1 MINTR
6 RTKRLAALAV
16 GLSLVAAACGGDDEE
31 DGSTATTV
39 EEEATA
45 TEEESAPAT
54 EAPEESSAPATEAPE
69 ESSAP
74 ATEAPAAGAMT
85 VTFTLSDSAVWNDG
99 TPITVADFQCTS
111 DAIVNTPGSIT
122 TVGYD
127 QITSI
132 AEGASEK
139 EIVVTFDP
147 PFAAWKTIF
156 GHGSLLKADQHA
168 DCMDVSTDFAAGAYT
183 YGAGPYMMTEW
194 TPEQAIY
201 EKNPNYTGPN
211 TGGPDRVV
219 FVPAEDGPTLLK
231 SGTVDFIYP
240 QAYTGID
247 AELADPNV
255 AFDAEPGG
263 QFEALYFQGD
273 VNCVPDDTRSCAFA
287 DPAFRQGFS
296 QSVDLDGV
304 YEQIYAPFAQ
314 GVPLLECGPIAP
326 GPYCDPVFVD
336 TFDPAAAEAALTE
349 GGWTKNADGLWADAE
364 GNVPQIHFMVNTGNT
379 RRESTQEYL
388 IPLMREAG
396 FDVIADNCEA
406 VPCVFQTRLPA
417 LSFDLGM
424 YISTVAPDPI
434 YITGTYVCDQ
444 IPSEANDFQGQN
456 SSGWCNEEATAALK
470 EADLTVDEAAR
481 ADLVKSA
488 IALMKEDFVL
498 LPTLQFPNIGAY
510 RTDRVEGTQSNLAN
524 YWAFKDWWNFVDVD
538 GDGTVVLGAEQFPAP
553 DCTNPVTECANSSW
567 FQWVAGFASF
577 PGMYT
582 TTNAQ
587 TFEPS
592 EFLAGEAVVTVG

>member
-85 VTFTLSDSAVWNDG
+85 VTYTLSDVALWNDG
-99 TPITVADFQCTS
+99 TPITIADFQCTT

-132 AEGASEK
+132 EPGASDQ
-139 EIVVTFDP
+139 EIVVSFDP
-147 PFAAWKTIF
+147 PFAAWKTMF
-156 GHGSLLKADQHA
+156 GGLLKADQHA
-168 DCMDVSTDFAAGAYT
+168 DCNDVSTDFAAGAYT
-183 YGAGPYMMTEW
+183 YSAGPYQMTEW

-201 EKNPNYTGPN
+201 EKNPNYAGAN

-263 QFEALYFQGD
+263 QFEALYFQAD
-273 VNCVPDDTRSCAFA
+273 VNCVPDETRSCAFA

-296 QSVDLDGV
+296 QSVDLNGV

-336 TFDPAAAEAALTE
+336 TFDAAAGEAALTE
-349 GGWTKNADGLWADAE
+349 GGWTKNGEGLWADPE
-364 GNVPQIHFMVNTGNT
+364 GNVPEIHFMVNTGNT

-396 FDVIADNCEA
+396 FNVIADNCEA

-417 LSFDLGM
+417 LAFDLAM

-434 YITGTYVCDQ
+434 YITGSYVCDQ
-444 IPSEANDFQGQN
+444 IPSEENDFQGQN

-510 RTDRVEGTQSNLAN
+510 RTDRVEGTQNNLAN
-524 YWAFKDWWNFVDVD
+524 YWAFNDWYNFVDVD

-567 FQWVAGFASF
+567 FQWVAGFPTF
-577 PGMYT
+577 PGMYA
-582 TTNAQ
+582 TTNEQ